1 MDLHATL
8 AVSFIGRGQARIM
21 EVGPAR
27 LGSYFG
33 GASVSTA
40 RAACPLSASAAVTAV
55 TGYSS
60 NSPLFFGRPICAS
73 RSRLGL
79 SWLITRRRVNERRAS
94 RALLELAR
102 EKTGALR
109 WPPSC
114 RVHVCTCRC
123 VRPSVRRRGPH
134 ENGKPS
140 SPEQQGLC
148 TVRACASRLLSNGG
162 PSGRSTS
169 GSWVGSSFLRRP
181 RPPWFTLPSIACPP
195 SFTVTCSTR
204 TV

>member
-1 MDLHATL
+1 
-8 AVSFIGRGQARIM
+8 
-21 EVGPAR
+21 
-27 LGSYFG
+27 
-33 GASVSTA
+33 
-40 RAACPLSASAAVTAV
+40 
-55 TGYSS
+55 
-60 NSPLFFGRPICAS
+60 
-73 RSRLGL
+73 
-79 SWLITRRRVNERRAS
+79 
-94 RALLELAR
+94 

-181 RPPWFTLPSIACPP
+181 RPPWFTTIDRLSALVHRDVLTPDGLIASAPVSLERLHLRCECPGQLIE
-195 SFTVTCSTR
+195 SAFRTILLRDGLTVPEPTR
-204 TV
+204 ERHRRHLNGSHLGRQQGFDLVPRLHPFDNREHEAKCPAIHLSAL